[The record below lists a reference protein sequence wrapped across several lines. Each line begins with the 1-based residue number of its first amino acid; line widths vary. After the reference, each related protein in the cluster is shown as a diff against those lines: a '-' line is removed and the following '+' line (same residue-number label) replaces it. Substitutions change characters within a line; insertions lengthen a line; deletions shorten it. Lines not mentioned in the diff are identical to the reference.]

1 MPIKTVFWK
10 MFEFKIAATRWGNA
24 ETDTAIA
31 PVVVVSIYRLVV
43 GNTTC
48 KTTKLVYYILQD
60 NTSDNGIYIYAP
72 SLPMS
77 ART

>member
-1 MPIKTVFWK
+1 
-10 MFEFKIAATRWGNA
+10 MFEFKIAATRWGYA

-31 PVVVVSIYRLVV
+31 PVVVVLIYRLVV

-48 KTTKLVYYILQD
+48 KTTKQVYYILQD
-60 NTSDNGIYIYAP
+60 NTSYNGIYIYAP
-72 SLPMS
+72 FLPMS

>member
-1 MPIKTVFWK
+1 MVRIIIPNKVC
-10 MFEFKIAATRWGNA
+10 WGNA